1 MEDQGKALEEALNV
15 VKVQAFHMKRCL
27 DNNKLMDALKHT
39 STMLSELRTSSL
51 TPKNYYELYMA
62 IFDELRH
69 LTTYLYDAHMSKRH
83 HLSDLYELVQYAG
96 NIVPRLYLMITVGSV
111 YMRVSKEI
119 IPSTPGTPN
128 PNMPLPKVNGFK
140 GEDGTDTTLP
150 EGAGPNSKTMD
161 DDDTPPI
168 KELMKD
174 MLEMARGV
182 QHPTRGLFLRYYLS
196 GMTRDY
202 LPDYTF
208 DGPHGTIRDSIHF
221 ILQNFIEMNKL
232 WVRLQHQGH
241 SRERDR
247 REQERKELRLLVG
260 SNLVRLSQLD
270 GLDLEMYKTSVLPNI
285 LEEIVSCKDTIAQEY
300 LMEVI
305 IQVFHDDFHLRTLEN
320 FLSATASLVR
330 TVNVKQIVISLID
343 RFSNYAA
350 RARDDAES
358 DAKEAGVNGEV
369 KASSGIPDDV
379 QLFEVF
385 WGQITG
391 LVTTRPEFTVQD
403 IVALLVSLCNLS
415 LNCYPERLDN
425 VDKVLGFAKERLLEA
440 QKNNAPELNNVQTIS
455 SLLQLLLAPLSAY
468 HNNIL
473 TMLSFPSSSTQCI
486 DLDERAQR
494 SLGGDYIDLLNM
506 QPFSSRRQIAHTA
519 AQALL
524 RAHSLSAYRVE
535 SIDGVNL
542 VLGELCSV
550 MIRDQIDGGLFGPSK
565 TPIPG
570 RIQGEELPLDWED
583 VAEEQNLVVRLCHM
597 LKSKDGNPD
606 SDFQLLATARNHF
619 GEGGD
624 VRLRF
629 TVPGLLVELIKLAR
643 KFKTM
648 SSLDDP
654 SQPVMKLE
662 SHFRFIAATITGLF
676 TAKDYYGED
685 AEVSIF
691 RDEVASASTQRS
703 TIGAGL
709 LSVSE
714 VALRLNLQAAQASD
728 ECGLEDAAQG
738 FLTEAFGIYEQY
750 VSDSKSQL
758 VAIRLLAGTM
768 QKITHLADDAR
779 ETLSVKMMVSAARL
793 IRRSEQC
800 RAMLAV
806 SHIFYTDAV
815 AEGTSKKSDAERILE
830 CITRALKIAEA
841 LSDGGVKAEL
851 LVEVLEKMLWF
862 FEKKVSTITP
872 KAITDLVES
881 AQTAITL
888 LSRSHSTNK
897 PVFAVA
903 YAPPNTPGKPSSHV
917 FEGPDAATLLAS
929 QQVVNKHYQNVLS
942 YVRLKKGLGAQGG
955 WGEIHIV
962 QQHSSEDDE

>member
-1 MEDQGKALEEALNV
+1 MEDQAKLLEEALNV

-119 IPSTPGTPN
+119 IPSAPGTPN
-128 PNMPLPKVNGFK
+128 PHAVQPSPPKVNGFK
-140 GEDGTDTTLP
+140 DEDGVDTSLP
-150 EGAGPNSKTMD
+150 EGAGPNSKSLE

-196 GMTRDY
+196 GLTRDY

-241 SRERDR
+241 SREKEK

-285 LEEIVSCKDTIAQEY
+285 LDEIVSCKDTIAQDY

-330 TVNVKQIVISLID
+330 SVNVKQIVISLID
-343 RFSNYAA
+343 RFANYAS

-358 DAKEAGVNGEV
+358 HAKEEAAIGEV
-369 KASSGIPDDV
+369 IKASSGIPDDV

-391 LVTTRPEFTVQD
+391 LVTSRPEFTVQD

-425 VDKVLGFAKERLLEA
+425 VDQVLGFAKERLIEA
-440 QKNNAPELNNVQTIS
+440 QKNNAPELNSIQTTS

-468 HNNIL
+468 HGDIL
-473 TMLSFPSSSTQCI
+473 TILSFPSSSTQII
-486 DLDERAQR
+486 DEEERAR
-494 SLGGDYIDLLNM
+494 HSLGGNYTDLLNM

-524 RAHSLSAYRVE
+524 RAHAQTGYLVE
-535 SIDGVNL
+535 TVDGVNL
-542 VLGELCSV
+542 ILGELCSV
-550 MIRDQIDGGLFGPSK
+550 MVRDQVDGGLFGPS
-565 TPIPG
+565 PVAGRIPG
-570 RIQGEELPLDWED
+570 EDVPLDWDD
-583 VAEEQNLVVRLCHM
+583 VAEEQNLMVRICHI
-597 LKSKDGNPD
+597 LETKDENPD
-606 SDFQLLATARNHF
+606 TEFQLLATARNHF

-629 TVPGLLVELIKLAR
+629 SIPGLIVEAIKLAR
-643 KFKTM
+643 TYK
-648 SSLDDP
+648 SQPSPDDP

-662 SHFRFIAATITGLF
+662 SHFRFIASSIHGLF
-676 TAKDYYGED
+676 MAKDYYGED
-685 AEVSIF
+685 AEISVF
-691 RDEVASASTQRS
+691 RDENQSASAQRVL
-703 TIGAGL
+703 IGAGL
-709 LSVSE
+709 MSVSD
-714 VALRLNLQAAQASD
+714 VAMRLNLQAALAAD
-728 ECGLEDAAQG
+728 ECGLDEPCQL
-738 FLTEAFGIYEQY
+738 FLTQALGIYEQY

-758 VAIRLLAGTM
+758 VAIRLLAGTI
-768 QKITHLADDAR
+768 QKTTHVAHEAR
-779 ETLSVKMMVSAARL
+779 ETLSAKLMVCAARL

-806 SHIFYTDAV
+806 AHIFLRDAIPD
-815 AEGTSKKSDAERILE
+815 EGTSKADAARIAE
-830 CITRALKIAEA
+830 CLHRALRVADA
-841 LSDGGVKAEL
+841 VSDGGVKAEL
-851 LVEVLEKMLWF
+851 LVEILEKMLWF
-862 FEKKVSTITP
+862 FEMKVATISP
-872 KAITDLVES
+872 KEITDLIEAAHV
-881 AQTAITL
+881 AIVV
-888 LSRSHSTNK
+888 LSKPATTDK
-897 PVFAVA
+897 PVFAAA
-903 YAPPNTPGKPSSHV
+903 YAPPNTPGKPSSVV
-917 FEGPDAATLLAS
+917 FQGPDAATLLAS
-929 QQVVNKHYQNVLS
+929 QQAVNKHYENVLA
-942 YVRLKKGLGAQGG
+942 YIRMKKGLGSQG
-955 WGEIHIV
+955 WGDIEV
-962 QQHSSEDDE
+962 QRLDHVEL